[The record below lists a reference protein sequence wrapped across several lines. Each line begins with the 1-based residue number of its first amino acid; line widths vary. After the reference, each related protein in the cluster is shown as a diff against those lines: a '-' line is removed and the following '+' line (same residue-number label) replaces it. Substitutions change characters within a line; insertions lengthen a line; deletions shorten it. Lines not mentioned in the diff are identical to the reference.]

1 MADVELVIKIPE
13 AIIKDAK
20 DSPNYYPSYLFQKI
34 WKAVAKGIV
43 LPKGHGNLK
52 DFDKIE
58 WYGCDFEGKACE
70 KANGDCSV
78 CGYANCDEDQVR
90 ELPTIIEADRSEE

>member
-1 MADVELVIKIPE
+1 MAEKVEVVIKIP
-13 AIIKDAK
+13 K
-20 DSPNYYPSYLFQKI
+20 YYLTHPQDYSCL
-34 WKAVAKGIV
+34 AECVRRGV
-43 LPKGHGNLK
+43 LLPKGHGNLK

-78 CGYANCDEDQVR
+78 CSHANCDAKQVR
-90 ELPTIIEADRSEE
+90 ELPTIIEADNAESED